1 MKQSWLILQDG
12 TRFEGESFG
21 ASLPTSGEVV
31 FSTGMVGYGETM
43 TDPSYEGQILCFTY
57 PMIGNYGVPS
67 RTSQSLIQSPFE
79 SWKIHIRGLILS
91 EYSEDFS
98 HWSARISLHQWM
110 QEQNI
115 PGICGIDTRALTIL
129 LRNKGSMLG
138 AIVQDTPLTPPSFNN
153 PNEENLA
160 AKVTSPAVQIF
171 LPEEKPKSTVL
182 LIDCGSKS
190 NILRSLLKRGT
201 KVVSVPFD
209 YDFLSQRFQEEVSS
223 FQGIVVSNGPGNP
236 QLFDTVVDRLREA
249 IDQNIPMMGICL
261 GHQLIARAAGAKTYK
276 LKYGHRSHNQPCRM
290 EGSQRCFITSQNH
303 GFAVDIESL
312 EKDWLPFFTNV
323 NDGTNEGIRHS
334 TKPVFS
340 VQFHPEAAPGP
351 QDTSFLF
358 DNFLENL

>member
-1 MKQSWLILQDG
+1 MRSPMNCKQDG
-12 TRFEGESFG
+12 LIALEDGTVYRGQVFGHRGHVTGEAVFN
-21 ASLPTSGEVV
+21 TSM
-31 FSTGMVGYGETM
+31 TGYQEIL
-43 TDPSYEGQILCFTY
+43 TDPSYYQQIVT
-57 PMIGNYGVPS
+57 MTSSQIGNYGVNSEDVESATPKV
-67 RTSQSLIQSPFE
+67 QGLIVREFS
-79 SWKIHIRGLILS
+79 KIHSNWRSEGNLS
-91 EYSEDFS
+91 DYLET
-98 HWSARISLHQWM
+98 HK
-110 QEQNI
+110 I
-115 PGICGIDTRALTIL
+115 PGLAEIDTRALTIL